1 MVNPQLFLPELK
13 AGRSNETVVKIQE
26 RGRAYTDDIS
36 LVDEQCSERVET
48 ELSGFDVKG
57 VIILSRTPHHM
68 CLLDSANIWSRKLQ
82 RGFSSI
88 TCASCNNNNTVGV
101 LSSGAATNRYWWLGG
116 WSNDAIDWRLRV
128 TWSGLHVQVLAPGDG
143 GYSRSVVV
151 GFFSG
156 GGGLLRSTV
165 ADSSFREGETHTAP
179 PSPAFGH
186 GEWRLAKLR
195 AAVFGFLSLISA
207 FFLVVV
213 INGSGGDLVFA
224 IDLSDD
230 RISVLKAAAVEMIWS
245 CRARVVPVDRS
256 MDVSP
261 GVSGLWGSRC
271 GSSRWLTGTTVTLR

>member
-1 MVNPQLFLPELK
+1 MKKTLMRMLF
-13 AGRSNETVVKIQE
+13 A
-26 RGRAYTDDIS
+26 
-36 LVDEQCSERVET
+36 
-48 ELSGFDVKG
+48 
-57 VIILSRTPHHM
+57 
-68 CLLDSANIWSRKLQ
+68 LL
-82 RGFSSI
+82 F
-88 TCASCNNNNTVGV
+88 TT
-101 LSSGAATNRYWWLGG
+101 
-116 WSNDAIDWRLRV
+116 
-128 TWSGLHVQVLAPGDG
+128 VLAPGDG

-165 ADSSFREGETHTAP
+165 VDSSFRERETHTAP

-195 AAVFGFLSLISA
+195 AAVFGFLSLISGLPSSVLA

-213 INGSGGDLVFA
+213 INGSRGDLVFA

-230 RISVLKAAAVEMIWS
+230 RISVLKAAAVKMIWS

-261 GVSGLWGSRC
+261 GVSWLRGSRC